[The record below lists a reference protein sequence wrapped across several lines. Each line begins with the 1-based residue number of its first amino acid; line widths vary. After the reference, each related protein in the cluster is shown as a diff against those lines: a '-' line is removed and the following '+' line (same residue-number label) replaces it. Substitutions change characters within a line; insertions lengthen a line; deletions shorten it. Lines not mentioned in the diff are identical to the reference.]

1 MSNYLLDIMN
11 LSLVVKHH
19 STTRIGKKE
28 WLFTLIFK
36 TEDKKATHI
45 INLKL
50 KTIEIF
56 QN

>member
-1 MSNYLLDIMN
+1 MSNYFLDLRN
-11 LSLVVKHH
+11 LGLVFEYH